1 MPGKTSKKAGQKP
14 QPETPDLKQIGEQ
27 LIELGKQALE
37 LARQAAKTEQA
48 QTVKREA
55 KVALG
60 DLKSSL
66 KKARTDLKSGK
77 LQAEFKKDT
86 KNALDF
92 LSEKLDNIDTPNDK
106 KK

>member
-14 QPETPDLKQIGEQ
+14 QPETPDLKQIGER

-37 LARQAAKTEQA
+37 LAGQAAKTEQA

-60 DLKSSL
+60 DLKSGL
-66 KKARTDLKSGK
+66 KKAGTDFKSGK
-77 LQAEFKKDT
+77 LQAEFKKDA

-92 LSEKLDNIDTPNDK
+92 LSDKLDKIDAPDEPK
-106 KK
+106 K